1 MATIVKDTDT
11 PIEIVLTDESG
22 AAIDLTGLAGFVVEV
37 FQKNILFD
45 KFSVNVQAGFRS
57 INIIDA
63 AAGKFEI
70 YLNAENTSKGVV
82 GKAIYYEVKTTAV
95 NVNFDGGTEEK
106 SSGKIELATLI
117 NSDLKQETFV

>member
-45 KFSVNVQAGFRS
+45 KFS
-57 INIIDA
+57 
-63 AAGKFEI
+63 AGK
-70 YLNAENTSKGVV
+70 
-82 GKAIYYEVKTTAV
+82 
-95 NVNFDGGTEEK
+95 
-106 SSGKIELATLI
+106 
-117 NSDLKQETFV
+117 